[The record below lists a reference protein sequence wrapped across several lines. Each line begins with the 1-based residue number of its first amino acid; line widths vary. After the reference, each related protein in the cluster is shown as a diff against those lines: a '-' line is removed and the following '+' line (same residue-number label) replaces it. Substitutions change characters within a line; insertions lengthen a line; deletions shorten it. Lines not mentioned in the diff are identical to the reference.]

1 MEVLEEKFVPQSE
14 SKKILKEKAK
24 LKELAYEQK
33 NALEFLDKFVKVNP
47 KEADEVIGQLREI
60 EKLQDKHMVAILD
73 FLPENEDDLRLLFSN
88 EIITLNE
95 EEKKKILEV
104 VKKIA

>member
-1 MEVLEEKFVPQSE
+1 MEVLEEKFVPQAE

-33 NALEFLDKFVKVNP
+33 NALEFLDKFVKVSP
-47 KEADEVIGQLREI
+47 KDMEEIVGKLREI

-73 FLPENEDDLRLLFSN
+73 FLPETEEDLRLLFSN
-88 EIITLNE
+88 EIISLNE
-95 EEKKKILEV
+95 EEKKKILDIM
-104 VKKIA
+104 KKIV